1 LGRGELGEGVSE
13 LSEVSELMRG
23 RERERERERDLNVVG
38 PKWLSQDQPV
48 RPVAPTGQT
57 GPAQL
62 ISKVL
67 V

>member
-1 LGRGELGEGVSE
+1 MGWGELGEGVSE
-13 LSEVSELMRG
+13 LSEVSELM
-23 RERERERERDLNVVG
+23 RERERDLNVVG

-48 RPVAPTGQT
+48 RPVTPTGQT